1 MHVMCTASGGIFQA
15 ARINGIDCIFDPPR
29 VFQIPEKEDIAPTED
44 VMAEGCVE
52 NKERD
57 DTVTNNK
64 KNAESSEASPSLALG
79 YGGTEV
85 GKIISGCPG
94 EKARARTFLKLIDT
108 YLAMHHGNGR
118 VKAMKMLCTLKTPA
132 LQPVFIVPGAFADA
146 MEKMGN

>member
-64 KNAESSEASPSLALG
+64 KNAESREASPSLTLG
-79 YGGTEV
+79 YDGTELSE
-85 GKIISGCPG
+85 IIAGRPG
-94 EKARARTFLKLIDT
+94 EEARARIFLKLIET
-108 YLAMHHGNGR
+108 YLAMYHENGR
-118 VKAMKMLCTLKTPA
+118 VKAMKYLSKMKVSA
-132 LQPVFIVPGAFADA
+132 L
-146 MEKMGN
+146 